1 MKNIII
7 FYPSFEKG
15 GATVVLINLIKYL
28 SKNRYIYLVTNKK
41 DKKLKKVK
49 NLKILL
55 TGKKKLS
62 LINNR
67 IISGIDSAIILL
79 NVLKKINKKNTIVF
93 SMQSNFFAVILS
105 FIKSVKVII
114 RVSEDPCGATR
125 YADNKLFAI
134 FVLFTKFITY
144 NFASKIITN
153 AKKSQRC
160 VKRFVLNTHKVKLL
174 YNPTLVKILKKNDY
188 KKKNY
193 FLNVGR
199 LCKQKNQQILIKAFY
214 EFHKNNKGY
223 KLVLCGDGPDKEQL
237 NLLVKKFKLN
247 NEIKFLGWKNNM
259 SSIYSKAKLFIL
271 SSYYEGMP
279 NALIDAINFETP
291 SISFNASGVED
302 LLLNGRGGEI
312 IENYDHHLL
321 AHKMKLAI
329 QNYNKILLK
338 TQISKKYLNKY
349 CIENAGRKYI
359 KYLT

>member
-7 FYPSFEKG
+7 FYPSLEKG

-28 SKNRYIYLVTNKK
+28 SKNRYIYLITNKK

-55 TGKKKLS
+55 TGNKKLS

-134 FVLFTKFITY
+134 FILFTKFITY

-188 KKKNY
+188 KKK
-193 FLNVGR
+193 
-199 LCKQKNQQILIKAFY
+199 
-214 EFHKNNKGY
+214 
-223 KLVLCGDGPDKEQL
+223 
-237 NLLVKKFKLN
+237 
-247 NEIKFLGWKNNM
+247 
-259 SSIYSKAKLFIL
+259 KLF
-271 SSYYEGMP
+271 SKCWTFMQTKKSA
-279 NALIDAINFETP
+279 NIDKGFLR
-291 SISFNASGVED
+291 ISQKQQG
-302 LLLNGRGGEI
+302 L
-312 IENYDHHLL
+312 
-321 AHKMKLAI
+321 
-329 QNYNKILLK
+329 
-338 TQISKKYLNKY
+338 
-349 CIENAGRKYI
+349 
-359 KYLT
+359 